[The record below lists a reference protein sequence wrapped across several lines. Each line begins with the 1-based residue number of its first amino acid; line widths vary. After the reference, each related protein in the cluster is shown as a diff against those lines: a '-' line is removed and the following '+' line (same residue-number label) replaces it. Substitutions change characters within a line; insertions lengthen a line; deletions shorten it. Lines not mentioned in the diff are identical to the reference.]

1 MKLEDEIF
9 NKAFDNQYH
18 KLVVNILYTCGWIN
32 NLLQKELKKYKITMQ
47 QYNVMRILRGQY
59 PRPTT
64 VNVVKERMLDKMS
77 DASRIVNRLV
87 EKRLVTREINTY
99 DTRARDILIT
109 TAGLELIEK
118 INLEKVM
125 DKIITKNISKQE
137 AKLINDL
144 LDNLRG

>member
-18 KLVVNILYTCGWIN
+18 KLVVNILYTYGWIN
-32 NLLQKELKKYKITMQ
+32 NLLQKELKKHKITMQ

-59 PRPTT
+59 PQPTT

-87 EKRLVTREINTY
+87 EKKLVTRKVNFN
-99 DTRARDILIT
+99 DTRVRDILIT

-118 INLEKVM
+118 IKLERVM
-125 DKIITKNISKQE
+125 DKIITKNITKQE
-137 AKLINDL
+137 AKLLNNL
-144 LDNLRG
+144 LDDLRG

>member
-18 KLVVNILYTCGWIN
+18 KVVVNILYTCGWIN
-32 NLLQKELKKYKITMQ
+32 NLLQKELKKHKITMQ